1 MHSKNNKRSSLPSSH
16 HLFLF
21 SISSQSPF
29 SSLFFYSPLIPFF
42 SLSIFS
48 LLSSFHLLISLSLSH
63 HASFP
68 LASYLFASSCF
79 TLLFCPF
86 FFLFSRVSC
95 LLPVLL
101 LLPTFLQLS
110 SPMAAY
116 FAFFI
121 LYFLLSIFITSL
133 LIPVFLILFY
143 FLLSSIFSFLSL
155 YNSSSAHSR

>member
-21 SISSQSPF
+21 SVSSQSPF

-121 LYFLLSIFITSL
+121 LLFPPLHFYYFSFNPCLSDSFLFSSFFYFFLLIT
-133 LIPVFLILFY
+133 V
-143 FLLSSIFSFLSL
+143 
-155 YNSSSAHSR
+155 